1 VVVAAIDVLIAEG
14 VEQASALTG
23 ALNNVLQRYDRLRA
37 LVDCR
42 LHYAENSHPIKLPTD
57 IVTILQTVAAFD
69 RRQFPGERNYAAA
82 HAGELWSRWFEALLT
97 DADAKVTF
105 EQSPILDTG
114 GTADATLPMAHRRRD
129 LDAADADA
137 HERADL
143 EQLETNGAAGG
154 LGELSVVETNTARS
168 AQQDISHRVEPQAE
182 LVAPHRGCDPH
193 RGRAGTP

>member
-1 VVVAAIDVLIAEG
+1 MFGLTITVDQSLSHVFMMPLGTCGRAASSSATNRSLTRISHTIDGCA
-14 VEQASALTG
+14 TG
-23 ALNNVLQRYDRLRA
+23 R
-37 LVDCR
+37 
-42 LHYAENSHPIKLPTD
+42 
-57 IVTILQTVAAFD
+57 
-69 RRQFPGERNYAAA
+69 
-82 HAGELWSRWFEALLT
+82 
-97 DADAKVTF
+97 
-105 EQSPILDTG
+105 PILIVAGRESRGFVAPKGAVLGCILRVSVGAVGLCRVMVAPRRRVSCRRGASLCG
-114 GTADATLPMAHRRRD
+114 GAEADGSEPPDLRGRTARRHRD